1 MRSDPGQLLD
11 FLLLAKHVNKK
22 VGQNLICAFLYNFIS
37 IPIAMSG
44 LLTPLI
50 AVCAML
56 MSSLSVIGNTLL
68 LVKKT

>member
-1 MRSDPGQLLD
+1 M
-11 FLLLAKHVNKK
+11 A
-22 VGQNLICAFLYNFIS
+22 
-37 IPIAMSG
+37 G

-68 LVKKT
+68 LVRKPLEP